1 ESIREILSDEGYHVI
16 EAADGTKA
24 LELIKS
30 ARPHLVLLDIW
41 MPEVDGIGLLKDIKK
56 QEPDLNVI
64 MISGHGNIHTAVTA
78 TKLGAFDFIEK
89 PLSLDGLLLTVQRAL
104 GESAGGESSAAK
116 PKEAKSK
123 PRARPSGANG
133 RLKQKT
139 LKKSVVF

>member
-104 GESAGGESSAAK
+104 GEL
-116 PKEAKSK
+116 
-123 PRARPSGANG
+123 PRASEPKPAGSRAT
-133 RLKQKT
+133 RLRAPRAT
-139 LKKSVVF
+139 STSKSVAANPTIKQRPL